1 MTVMPADYR
10 SSLPQTAT
18 LSTFSDGS
26 DRWPEDSS
34 CWRCMVPMGLGGVD
48 GRQKVLGREGAART
62 YHGRSS
68 RVTRPA
74 PRSHVSRWDDEGGG
88 GPMPGLMRRH
98 HGGRHPWGH
107 ATHRR
112 RARAAARLSHRIGPR
127 FVPSQLMHGTSFVP
141 SQIMHGTSFVP
152 SQKNTCPLP
161 I

>member
-1 MTVMPADYR
+1 MTVMPAECR

-68 RVTRPA
+68 RVTLDLPLEA
-74 PRSHVSRWDDEGGG
+74 MCAVGT
-88 GPMPGLMRRH
+88 MRVVV
-98 HGGRHPWGH
+98 GRC
-107 ATHRR
+107 
-112 RARAAARLSHRIGPR
+112 L
-127 FVPSQLMHGTSFVP
+127 V
-141 SQIMHGTSFVP
+141 
-152 SQKNTCPLP
+152 
-161 I
+161 

>member
-48 GRQKVLGREGAART
+48 GRQKTRGREGAART

-88 GPMPGLMRRH
+88 GPMPGLVQC
-98 HGGRHPWGH
+98 GW
-107 ATHRR
+107 R
-112 RARAAARLSHRIGPR
+112 RAGDMGR
-127 FVPSQLMHGTSFVP
+127 
-141 SQIMHGTSFVP
+141 
-152 SQKNTCPLP
+152 
-161 I
+161 

>member
-48 GRQKVLGREGAART
+48 GRQKTRGREGAART

-112 RARAAARLSHRIGPR
+112 RARAAARLSQRR
-127 FVPSQLMHGTSFVP
+127 F
-141 SQIMHGTSFVP
+141 
-152 SQKNTCPLP
+152 
-161 I
+161 